1 MTNKEPI
8 IKVKSEIKKIRNDNP
23 NIKDL
28 VCLIGGFETT
38 NKQNEVYFVDTLEAA
53 QSIYGTDE
61 SIDANAA
68 LKQIFHEDI
77 SGAIIVNITTS
88 TSGEN
93 PTYSRNVTKS
103 KLETALT
110 VLNDIEFDLLYVAS
124 ELSDEFITII
134 DTFAKTRF
142 ESKKPFGYIA
152 ALTRTNVSLYTNTA
166 SKLGDHC
173 YACLT
178 QQLEVKNDNLSLIES
193 GAFLTNLIAK
203 YPVGNSLT
211 AKTLKDV
218 TGLVSSYTFGEDQLG
233 SILNGLGYFVV
244 RNVNPMDNTYE
255 CVNSAGVNGLDLYIN
270 RVRDYVVNDFALR
283 EFLGEKNNIITVD
296 SVKMEC
302 NRIQSK
308 FRNNLKVV
316 ENINYAVEKKDSETV
331 DVVLNSI
338 QFAGVITEIDV
349 YLTIEVI

>member
-53 QSIYGTDE
+53 QAIYGTDE

-77 SGAIIVNITTS
+77 SGAVIVNITTA

-166 SKLGDHC
+166 SKLGDYC

-218 TGLVSSYTFGEDQLG
+218 TGLVSSYNFGEDQLG

-270 RVRDYVVNDFALR
+270 RVRDYIVNDFALR
-283 EFLGEKNNIITVD
+283 QFLGEKNNIITVD
-296 SVKMEC
+296 TVKMEC
-302 NRIQSK
+302 NSILSK
-308 FRNNLKVV
+308 FRNDLKVV

-331 DVVLNSI
+331 NVVLNSI